1 MNTFDFDLDLFIKSF
16 TDAGAVITK
25 ESGKIVVDGKETDLV
40 SAIKRGLNDFGGEKA
55 ARKELKHATVSY
67 NPGAYGSSDQL
78 RNWPS
83 YEQIILAA

>member
-40 SAIKRGLNDFGGEKA
+40 SAIKRGLNDFRGEKIVP
-55 ARKELKHATVSY
+55 KEVKHATVFYDPSAHES
-67 NPGAYGSSDQL
+67 GDQL
-78 RNWPS
+78 RNWLPS
-83 YEQIILAA
+83 KQIILAA